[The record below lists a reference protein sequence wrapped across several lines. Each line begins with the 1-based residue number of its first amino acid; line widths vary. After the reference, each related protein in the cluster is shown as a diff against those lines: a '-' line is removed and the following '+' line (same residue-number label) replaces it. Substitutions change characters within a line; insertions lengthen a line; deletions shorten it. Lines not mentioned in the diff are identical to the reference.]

1 MFHCLPYRYWACP
14 IGTDDSKVRRNSDFL
29 LQSIIKPA
37 LESDFEI
44 QRSDLISSTNKI
56 TDEIIGGLTN
66 SELVIVDLS
75 THNPNVFYELGY
87 RHALERPTITM
98 INKDENIPFDVSA
111 YRTIYYSELYA
122 DVVNA
127 KDQLKETIK
136 TFTDNDFNF
145 ENPVNKYN
153 NIDNEYGVLNRHLLD
168 IKSDLS
174 ELKEFL
180 PSVTKQDPDIPAD
193 SMVRMMELAVQYPDQ
208 FERLMELQNKNSQ

>member
-1 MFHCLPYRYWACP
+1 MNNLKKCFIACP

-98 INKDENIPFDVSA
+98 INKNENIPFDVSA

>member
-1 MFHCLPYRYWACP
+1 MNNLKKCFIACP

-193 SMVRMMELAVQYPDQ
+193 SMVRMMELAVQYPD
-208 FERLMELQNKNSQ
+208 

>member
-1 MFHCLPYRYWACP
+1 MNNLKKCFIACP

-193 SMVRMMELAVQYPDQ
+193 SMVRMMELTVQYPDQ

>member
-1 MFHCLPYRYWACP
+1 MNNLKKCFIACP

-193 SMVRMMELAVQYPDQ
+193 SMVRM
-208 FERLMELQNKNSQ
+208 

>member
-1 MFHCLPYRYWACP
+1 MNNLKKCFIACP

-193 SMVRMMELAVQYPDQ
+193 SMVRMMELAVQYP
-208 FERLMELQNKNSQ
+208 

>member
-1 MFHCLPYRYWACP
+1 MKKCFIACP

-145 ENPVNKYN
+145 ENPVNKHN

>member
-1 MFHCLPYRYWACP
+1 MNNLKKCFIACP

-56 TDEIIGGLTN
+56 TDEIIDGLTN

>member
-1 MFHCLPYRYWACP
+1 VNNLKKCFIACP

-98 INKDENIPFDVSA
+98 INKDENIPFDVST

>member
-1 MFHCLPYRYWACP
+1 
-14 IGTDDSKVRRNSDFL
+14 
-29 LQSIIKPA
+29 
-37 LESDFEI
+37 
-44 QRSDLISSTNKI
+44 
-56 TDEIIGGLTN
+56 
-66 SELVIVDLS
+66 
-75 THNPNVFYELGY
+75 
-87 RHALERPTITM
+87 
-98 INKDENIPFDVSA
+98 
-111 YRTIYYSELYA
+111 
-122 DVVNA
+122 VNA

>member
-1 MFHCLPYRYWACP
+1 MNNLKKCFIACP

-98 INKDENIPFDVSA
+98 INKDENIPFDVST

-208 FERLMELQNKNSQ
+208 FERLMELQNKNSH

>member
-1 MFHCLPYRYWACP
+1 MNNLKKCFIACP

-111 YRTIYYSELYA
+111 YLTIYYSELYA

>member
-1 MFHCLPYRYWACP
+1 MKKCFIACP

-98 INKDENIPFDVSA
+98 INKNENIPFDVSA

>member
-1 MFHCLPYRYWACP
+1 P

-168 IKSDLS
+168 IQSDLS

>member
-1 MFHCLPYRYWACP
+1 MNNLKKCFIACP

-44 QRSDLISSTNKI
+44 QRSDLISSSNKI

>member
-1 MFHCLPYRYWACP
+1 MNNLKKCFIACP

-75 THNPNVFYELGY
+75 THNPNLFYELGY